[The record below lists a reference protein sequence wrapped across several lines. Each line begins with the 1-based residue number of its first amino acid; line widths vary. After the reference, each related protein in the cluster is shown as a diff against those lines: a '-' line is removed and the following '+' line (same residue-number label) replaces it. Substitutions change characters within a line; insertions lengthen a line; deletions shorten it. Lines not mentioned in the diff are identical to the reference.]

1 MTRKEQR
8 RSPRVRVA
16 AVAALE
22 SVGRL
27 NNNNQGLGAVKNV
40 SRNGIGL
47 ETGQPPMRGQVVLLR
62 LALNDVV
69 HELRTH
75 ATRITKR
82 GDGNFYDVGL
92 DWTNCTEAQL
102 SFLDE
107 ILRVVEKQPLS

>member
-1 MTRKEQR
+1 MTRKDQR

-22 SVGRL
+22 TVGRL
-27 NNNNQGLGAVKNV
+27 NNNNQALGAVKNV
-40 SRNGIGL
+40 SRNGIGI
-47 ETGQPPMRGQVVLLR
+47 ETGQPPMRGQAVMLR

-75 ATRITKR
+75 ATRVTKR
-82 GDGNFYDVGL
+82 GNGNFYEVGL
-92 DWTNCTEAQL
+92 DWSSCTEEQL

-107 ILRVVEKQPLS
+107 ILQAVDEQPLS